1 MLCISETNNG
11 SEKVKKKKVKKKQ
24 RLFVSGGKTEA
35 QVSVFLYY
43 VIQYQQQS
51 YLSGENKS
59 RICGTKRGQQIVFT
73 SSFLQGRFS
82 SLYF

>member
-1 MLCISETNNG
+1 MQ
-11 SEKVKKKKVKKKQ
+11 KW
-24 RLFVSGGKTEA
+24 FVSGRKTEA

-51 YLSGENKS
+51 YLSGETKS
-59 RICGTKRGQQIVFT
+59 RIYATKRGQQIVFT
-73 SSFLQGRFS
+73 SSFLQGCFS